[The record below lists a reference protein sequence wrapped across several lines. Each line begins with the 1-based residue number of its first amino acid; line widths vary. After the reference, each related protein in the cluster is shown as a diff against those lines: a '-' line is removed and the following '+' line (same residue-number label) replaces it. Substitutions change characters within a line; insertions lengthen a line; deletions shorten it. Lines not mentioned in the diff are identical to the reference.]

1 MAQKF
6 HVKRNDQVVVIAGS
20 HKGKEGKILEVV
32 ATSQRVRVEGVA
44 MMKRHMKKSSE
55 HPQGAIIE
63 REGTVHI
70 SNLMLKSVFESSKRK
85 KPAPVVA

>member
-1 MAQKF
+1 MAQKL

-32 ATSQRVRVEGVA
+32 AASQRVRVEGVA

-55 HPQGAIIE
+55 HPQGAIVE

-70 SNLMLKSVFESSKRK
+70 SNLMLKSVFDASKRK
-85 KPAPVVA
+85 KAAPAAA